1 MLARYKKKIIKRKR
15 LLWEFLLHRWLKLPR
30 YGRLK
35 VRFFIQSPELWPS
48 LETVWQAFQQD
59 ERINVLIV
67 TLPFLHDSANLKDA
81 DSFLAEKH
89 ISYKSNDEYNMLLDR
104 PDLVFFQ
111 NPYDSTR
118 PEKYSS
124 VVLSNYNIKFAYVPY
139 GLEVG
144 GGDENIQ
151 WQYNQDVQKKAW
163 RIFARSERH
172 EKMFQRYCASK
183 GSNVVVTGHPK
194 LDLLHINIDEKIHLK
209 FNNKI
214 EGRRVV
220 LWNCHFTVGDPPVLW
235 STYQLYSEYIFNY
248 FSQNQHLALIL
259 RPHPLFF
266 SRMRNEG
273 IFSEKQEREFR
284 ENIDNCTNV
293 VLDENSDYH
302 TSFHLS
308 DALMTDAGS
317 FLMEYLPTKKPI
329 LYLENSDGPGL
340 NEEGSIVK
348 AYYTGRN
355 LADIN
360 GFLELIAN
368 EQDPLHAK
376 RLSQINEFLYKVDGK
391 SGYRIKE
398 HVVSN
403 IYK

>member
-1 MLARYKKKIIKRKR
+1 MLAKAKKKLTKFKK
-15 LLWEFLLHRWLKLPR
+15 LLWQFLLREWLKLPHF
-30 YGRLK
+30 GKLK
-35 VRFFIQSPELWPS
+35 VRFFIQSPEVWPS

-59 ERINVLIV
+59 KSINVLIIS
-67 TLPFLHDSANLKDA
+67 LPFLHDSTSIKSPS
-81 DSFLAEKH
+81 SFLDGKH
-89 ISYKSNDEYNMLLDR
+89 IPYKVGDEYNIFLDR

-124 VVLSNYNIKFAYVPY
+124 RILSNYNFKFAYVPY

-172 EKMFQRYCASK
+172 KKMFQQYCDSK
-183 GSNVVVTGHPK
+183 GNNVVVTGHPK
-194 LDLLHINIDEKIHLK
+194 LDLLNEQVDTKIYLK
-209 FNNKI
+209 FKRKI
-214 EGRRVV
+214 EGRKVV
-220 LWNCHFTVGDPPVLW
+220 LWSCHFTVGNPPILW
-235 STYQLYSEYIFNY
+235 STYQMYSEHIFSY

-266 SRMRNEG
+266 PRMRNEG
-273 IFSEKQEREFR
+273 IFSEQQELEFR
-284 ENIDNCTNV
+284 ANIDNYPNV
-293 VLDENSDYH
+293 ILDENSDYH
-302 TSFHLS
+302 ASFNLS

-329 LYLENSDGPGL
+329 LYLENSNGPGL
-340 NEEGSIVK
+340 NEEGSIVET
-348 AYYTGRN
+348 YYTGRN

-360 GFLELIAN
+360 QFFEMITN
-368 EQDPLHAK
+368 DQDPLQVK

-391 SGYRIKE
+391 SGRRIKE
-398 HVVSN
+398 HIVAN
-403 IYK
+403 LCK